1 MDCLGILHI
10 PLYGRI
16 LIKKKHL
23 EFAADSRNIYLAF
36 VVDGLN
42 SYRTMNVSYTIWCGI
57 ILFSLM
63 NNFE

>member
-10 PLYGRI
+10 PPLW
-16 LIKKKHL
+16 KDFDQKHS
-23 EFAADSRNIYLAF
+23 EFTADSRNIRLAF
-36 VVDGLN
+36 ASYGLN
-42 SYRTMNVSYTIWCGI
+42 SYRTMNVSYSIWPGM